1 MNSSERFHV
10 MKSLRRISTD
20 SGLGTVDYVLAAI
33 LVALAVLFM
42 VNQFGGV
49 LRGRYS
55 LAGKCVQGLEVVDAE
70 QGIACAP
77 TPTPLPTA
85 TATIPPTPL
94 PTPTPRPAIKTCLSQ
109 CHVSM
114 SDGPTKDECITTQQ
128 GCWRSGS
135 SPIVRD
141 MQNRLGDSTYCASGC
156 CLQRDPGYTGYMDD
170 GSMRCRRPEFQQ
182 WYPMVQ

>member
-1 MNSSERFHV
+1 MNSGEQFHV
-10 MKSLRRISTD
+10 MKSLRRISAD

-49 LRGRYS
+49 LRGRFT

-77 TPTPLPTA
+77 TPTPLPTS
-85 TATIPPTPL
+85 TA
-94 PTPTPRPAIKTCLSQ
+94 
-109 CHVSM
+109 
-114 SDGPTKDECITTQQ
+114 TKDECITQQQ

-156 CLQRDPGYTGYMDD
+156 CLQRDSGYTGYLDD
-170 GSMRCRRPEFQQ
+170 GAMRCRRPEFQQ